1 MFMKKDTQ
9 IPALH
14 AYRSTRSANLR
25 QRSRAV
31 DVAFG
36 SMTLIKSSTRPLAPQ
51 FAPLADGLHIAPMR
65 SDGILS
71 QLDADATNDQ
81 ARFGG
86 EWQV

>member
-36 SMTLIKSSTRPLAPQ
+36 SKSEV
-51 FAPLADGLHIAPMR
+51 GE
-65 SDGILS
+65 LS
-71 QLDADATNDQ
+71 GTSA
-81 ARFGG
+81 
-86 EWQV
+86 